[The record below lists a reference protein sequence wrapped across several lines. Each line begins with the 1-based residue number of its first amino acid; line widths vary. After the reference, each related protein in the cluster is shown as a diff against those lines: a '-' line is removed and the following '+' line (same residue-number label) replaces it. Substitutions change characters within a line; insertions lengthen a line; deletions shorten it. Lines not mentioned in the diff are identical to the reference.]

1 MVVDKNKYV
10 EVSYDLFI
18 KDEDD
23 KLELWEQAPKDAPL
37 RFTFGLGMMLE
48 KFEENLKGLKQG
60 DKYDF
65 TISKED
71 AYGEYEDGRV
81 IELDKEIFMVDG
93 EFAEEVKEG
102 NIVPMMNADGNRM
115 NGIVLEIKKDKV
127 KMDFNHP
134 LAGEDLN
141 FRGEVLV
148 VRDATPEEIAIAAK
162 PHRCGGCGGGGCQGD
177 CGGCGGDSSCES
189 GCHGDCKKS

>member
-148 VRDATPEEIAIAAK
+148 VRDATPEEIAIATK

-189 GCHGDCKKS
+189 GCHGDCKNS